1 MGGRRAIGSDID
13 LGQGVTG
20 EGSNLGGSV
29 VSNPCWKWVLFDN
42 EQDQTLGGGNESTR
56 YRQEFIGTPVPL
68 AVVLKTG
75 AVRTTEAWLLHRLY
89 PWLFNS
95 EPTTG
100 ETTITLF
107 MTLTHGYV
115 LVRDSLRP
123 LPFQSLQA
131 LFLRPIA
138 IRR

>member
-1 MGGRRAIGSDID
+1 M
-13 LGQGVTG
+13 
-20 EGSNLGGSV
+20 
-29 VSNPCWKWVLFDN
+29 
-42 EQDQTLGGGNESTR
+42 LGGGNESTR

-89 PWLFNS
+89 SWLFNS
-95 EPTTG
+95 EPTTAAM
-100 ETTITLF
+100 TTIASF

-131 LFLRPIA
+131 LFFRPIA